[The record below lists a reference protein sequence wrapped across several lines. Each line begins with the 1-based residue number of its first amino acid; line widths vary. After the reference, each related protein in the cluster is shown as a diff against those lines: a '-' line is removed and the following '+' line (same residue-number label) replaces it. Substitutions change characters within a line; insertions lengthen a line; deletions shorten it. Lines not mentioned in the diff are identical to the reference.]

1 MARLSEGPWNYLTSA
16 LLETATERV
25 KRVYKLGASGAR
37 LKYDSLKKLAV
48 VVCFMQ
54 SSLY

>member
-1 MARLSEGPWNYLTSA
+1 MVRLSEGPWNYLTSA

-25 KRVYKLGASGAR
+25 KRVYKLGASDAR